1 MNIAKLNTASL
12 DDKTFIIKRGTSGET
27 INNQD
32 KVVDIT
38 ENGTTEIVADGEY
51 TGLGKVTINTEVS
64 GVGGSGEGGGSTIEY
79 LDVSGLEDK
88 TVVFEWATSARLV
101 IPQYAIIVSPVGRL
115 VETLK
120 NVGYDYVKAIGVDTS
135 SIVAMRQGEDVV
147 SVTMAEYISMAGNS
161 ELFDSIPRITKEQ
174 FYSLD

>member
-1 MNIAKLNTASL
+1 M
-12 DDKTFIIKRGTSGET
+12 
-27 INNQD
+27 
-32 KVVDIT
+32 
-38 ENGTTEIVADGEY
+38 
-51 TGLGKVTINTEVS
+51 
-64 GVGGSGEGGGSTIEY
+64 
-79 LDVSGLEDK
+79 SGLEDK

-147 SVTMAEYISMAGNS
+147 SVTMAEYISMTGNS
-161 ELFDSIPRITKEQ
+161 ELFDSLPRITKEQ
-174 FYSLD
+174 FYDLTT